1 MKLLIK
7 INAVLVIVFLIV
19 LSVAYQVARGI
30 LMTNARTEIQ
40 GNARI
45 MMESAL
51 AVRAYTIGHIRP
63 LLETQMRYSFLPE
76 SVPSFSATE
85 YFNNLRKKFA
95 DYDYKEATLNPTN
108 PRDRAVDW
116 EVDVVNH
123 FRESAT
129 ATELIGERD
138 TAVGKVLYLAR
149 PLRIADPA
157 CLKCHS
163 SVAEAPPT
171 MLAKYGSA
179 NGFGWQLNDVIGA
192 QIVSVPYEL
201 PLQRADAVLKSVV
214 TMLVGLFLFLFAA
227 INGSLFFLVVQPVT
241 RLSSIANR
249 VSRGDLDAPHVPH
262 EHRDEI
268 GELDA
273 SFNRMRVTV
282 KKAMETLH
290 RTHPGSHP

>member
-7 INAVLVIVFLIV
+7 INAVLLVVFLAV
-19 LSVAYQVARGI
+19 LALAYQVARGI
-30 LMTNARTEIQ
+30 LMSNARTEIQ
-40 GNARI
+40 DNASI

-51 AVRAYTIGHIRP
+51 AVRKYTIGHIRP
-63 LLETQMRYSFLPE
+63 LLATQMQYHFLPE

-85 YFNNLRKKFA
+85 YFNNLRKKFP
-95 DYDYKEATLNPTN
+95 DYAYKEATLNPTN
-108 PRDRAVDW
+108 LRDRAVDW

-129 ATELIGERD
+129 ATELVGERD

-149 PLRIADPA
+149 PLRISDPA

-163 SVAEAPPT
+163 SVAEAPAT
-171 MLAKYGSA
+171 MLEKYGSA

-201 PLQRADAVLKSVV
+201 PLKRADVVLKSIVIL
-214 TMLVGLFLFLFAA
+214 LVGLFVFLFAA
-227 INGSLFFLVVQPVT
+227 INGSLFFLVVRPVT

-249 VSRGDLDAPHVPH
+249 VSRGDLDAPHVPS
-262 EHRDEI
+262 EQRDEI
-268 GELDA
+268 GELGA

-282 KKAMETLH
+282 KKAMEALH
-290 RTHPGSHP
+290 RTPPGNP